1 MTLSTPVS
9 SATGDGEDH
18 PLPRNLVLL
27 VPLKKRV
34 LDYVMN
40 SGPALWSWCQF
51 EPGWNCEV

>member
-1 MTLSTPVS
+1 MILGIPVS
-9 SATGDGEDH
+9 SATGNGEGH

-40 SGPALWSWCQF
+40 SGPVLWSWC
-51 EPGWNCEV
+51 